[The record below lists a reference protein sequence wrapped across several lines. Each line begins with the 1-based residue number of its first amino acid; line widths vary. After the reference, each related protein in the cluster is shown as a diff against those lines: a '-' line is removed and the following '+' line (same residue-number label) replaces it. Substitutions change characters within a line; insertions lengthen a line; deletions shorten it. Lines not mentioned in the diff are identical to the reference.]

1 MVLSLSALVR
11 HCRPLGV
18 AALLFT
24 LSEAGVIRADEPRG
38 DVPAEA
44 KAKVEALMREAR
56 ELKEAGKHDEARA
69 VQEKADAL
77 VRKLREA
84 AGAAGEKRDLPRPT
98 PELMERAENEI
109 RQRRERAADLRAA
122 GKVDEAEKLEV
133 EAKSMAEKMRRFLAE
148 TRGREGAPRDGEPR
162 REGAPRD
169 GEPRREGA
177 PRDGE
182 PRREGAPRDGEP
194 RREGAPRDGEPRR
207 EGAPRDGEPRREG
220 APRDGAPRREGQP
233 PREGAPREGAPREGA
248 PREGAPREGAPR
260 RDGQPP
266 REGERRDA
274 PQSRDVPPSRESQ
287 AVREEVRELRETVGR
302 MRAEMEELR
311 NLVRRLVEK
320 NESR

>member
-207 EGAPRDGEPRREG
+207 EGAPRDG
-220 APRDGAPRREGQP
+220 APRREGQP
-233 PREGAPREGAPREGA
+233 

>member
-24 LSEAGVIRADEPRG
+24 LSEASAIRADEPRG

-69 VQEKADAL
+69 VQEKADSL

-84 AGAAGEKRDLPRPT
+84 VGSAEEKRDLPRPS
-98 PELMERAENEI
+98 PEMIERAENEV

-133 EAKSMAEKMRRFLAE
+133 EAKSMAEKIRRFLAE
-148 TRGREGAPRDGEPR
+148 TRG
-162 REGAPRD
+162 
-169 GEPRREGA
+169 
-177 PRDGE
+177 
-182 PRREGAPRDGEP
+182 REGAPRDGEP

-260 RDGQPP
+260 EGAPREGAPRRDGQPP
-266 REGERRDA
+266 REGERRDV

>member
-18 AALLFT
+18 AAMLFT

-133 EAKSMAEKMRRFLAE
+133 EAKSMAEKIRRFLAE

-248 PREGAPREGAPR
+248 PREGAPR

-266 REGERRDA
+266 REGERRDV